1 MTLTVFKMVNGS
13 IQKTKE
19 NLVLTLYGLF
29 WQLKIIWFIL
39 PHPPPWKLINK
50 WISNYVEV

>member
-1 MTLTVFKMVNGS
+1 MTFTVFKMVNGS

-29 WQLKIIWFIL
+29 WQLKIILFI
-39 PHPPPWKLINK
+39 PPSPAMKVNK
-50 WISNYVEV
+50 QMNL